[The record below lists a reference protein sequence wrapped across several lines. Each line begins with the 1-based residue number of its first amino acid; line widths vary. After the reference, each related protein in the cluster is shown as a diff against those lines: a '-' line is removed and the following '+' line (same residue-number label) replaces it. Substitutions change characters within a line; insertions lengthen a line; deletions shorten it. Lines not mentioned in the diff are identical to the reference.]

1 MSNGWGGADPTS
13 FNDAATDYELGTRY
27 VAADHITINQ
37 VRVWSPASSVS
48 LANRKG
54 YIRTTADV
62 ILGTA
67 TMPNTLPSGWS
78 VYNLS
83 APVDIAAG
91 TTFWVTYGTQDT
103 YGAIAAAIP
112 QTSADSAVTA
122 NLGGF
127 NATVGNLPT
136 TTSSTFFGV
145 DITYDVIPST
155 APTVGISL
163 TKSGLTVQATLTISD
178 DTPSTV
184 TYRIE
189 WGDGNAGAV
198 SGLGPHSHTYAAP
211 GTYAVLAVATDQD
224 GNVDQAVAIVTV
236 LDPAGINIHS
246 IRQAIADA
254 VDVIPGVKCYAFVP
268 NSIGPPA
275 FVVGEVDINY
285 HQSYGELCELMIS
298 CFLYASASTDRS
310 GQRTLDGY
318 IAPHGDLSVKAAIEA
333 TRSPGV
339 AALNGTADDVQVQR
353 VTGYRTYSPDNGITN
368 YYGAE
373 FTVRVIG

>member
-1 MSNGWGGADPTS
+1 MSNGWGGADPTA
-13 FNDAATDYELGTRY
+13 FNDPATDYELGTRY
-27 VAADHITINQ
+27 TANDHITINQ
-37 VRVWSPASSVS
+37 VRVWAPATSAA
-48 LANRKG
+48 LTNRRG
-54 YIRTTADV
+54 FIRSTADV

-67 TMPNTLPSGWS
+67 ILPDSMPSGWS
-78 VYNLS
+78 TYDLN
-83 APVDIAAG
+83 APVDVQAG
-91 TTFWVTYGTQDT
+91 VTFWVTYGTQDD
-103 YGAIAAAIP
+103 YGAIASAIP
-112 QTSADSAVTA
+112 QTSADGAVTA

-178 DTPSTV
+178 DTPATV

-189 WGDGNAGAV
+189 WGDGNAGGV
-198 SGLGPHSHTYAAP
+198 SGLGPHPHTYAAP

-224 GNVDQAVAIVTV
+224 GNVDQAVALVTV

-254 VDVIPGVKCYAFVP
+254 VDTIAGVKCYAFVP
-268 NSIGPPA
+268 NGLTVPA

-285 HQSYGELCELMIS
+285 HQSYGGLSELVVT
-298 CFLYASASTDRS
+298 CFLYTSASTDRS
-310 GQRTLDGY
+310 GQRSLDGY
-318 IAPHGDLSVKAAIEA
+318 LAPNGDLSVKAAIEA
-333 TRSPGV
+333 TRVPGTG
-339 AALNGTADDVQVQR
+339 ALSGTCDDVQVQR
-353 VTGYRTYSPDNGITN
+353 VTGYRTYSPDNGTTT